1 MILDLNQEMRDIE
14 ENYKDVN
21 LQVKRAVEEH
31 SEIDRKIE
39 SKNKIKGLFEN
50 LLTIS
55 DDSCQS

>member
-1 MILDLNQEMRDIE
+1 MLICKLSQT
-14 ENYKDVN
+14 
-21 LQVKRAVEEH
+21 VEEH

-55 DDSCQS
+55 DKSCQS